1 MKKKIILN
9 LARFFSLFWKLVPFE
24 IRKFL
29 FTSFFIIES
38 RGNNTKEG
46 LKRIFIIQDKL
57 DWVINERAIQHD
69 SGIHPKHRLTG
80 YHNFFIDRIIDG
92 ESVLDVGCGI
102 GVVAM
107 DIASQRKKSSII
119 GVDINKQNI
128 EIARKLKIKNS
139 INNINFIY
147 GDIKSKKDIK
157 SDVVILSNILEH
169 ISDRIT
175 FLEDIISKSGA
186 KKFLI
191 RVPLF
196 ERDWQIAL
204 RKELEIYYF
213 SDKDHKIEHSIEEFK
228 KEINFCNL
236 RIKELKT
243 IWGEI
248 WAQCF
253 YEQKQS

>member
-1 MKKKIILN
+1 MKKKIILG
-9 LARFFSLFWKLVPFE
+9 LARFVSLFWKCIPFT
-24 IRKFL
+24 IREFL

-38 RGNNTKEG
+38 RGNNANEG
-46 LKRIFIIQDKL
+46 LKRIFLIQDKL
-57 DWVINERAIQHD
+57 NWVINERAIKYD
-69 SGIHPKHRLTG
+69 NGIHPKHRLTG
-80 YHNFFIDRIIDG
+80 YHDFFIDRINDG

-107 DIASQRKKSSII
+107 DIASQRNKSLII
-119 GVDINKQNI
+119 GVDIDKENI

-139 INNINFIY
+139 INNINFIC
-147 GDIKSKKDIK
+147 GDINSKKDIK

-169 ISDRIT
+169 ISDRVT
-175 FLEDIISKSGA
+175 FMEDIIKKSGA

-204 RKELEIYYF
+204 RKELEIYYY

-228 KEINFCNL
+228 KEINSCDL
-236 RIKELKT
+236 KIKELQT

-248 WAQCF
+248 WAHCF
-253 YEQKQS
+253 YEQ